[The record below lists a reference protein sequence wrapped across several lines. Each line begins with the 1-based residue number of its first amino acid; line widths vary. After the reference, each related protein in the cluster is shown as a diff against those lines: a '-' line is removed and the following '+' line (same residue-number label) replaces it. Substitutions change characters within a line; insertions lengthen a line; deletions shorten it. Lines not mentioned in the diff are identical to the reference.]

1 MQGNLLRKTEEFKRQ
16 NLKNDTKDFEEIQKK
31 TLQRFS
37 AEQLYL
43 AELTAAFTKKLQEE
57 QEKQKQE
64 EQPKQK

>member
-1 MQGNLLRKTEEFKRQ
+1 MQENIIRKTEEFKRQ
-16 NLKNDTKDFEEIQKK
+16 SLKNDTKEFDEIQKK

-57 QEKQKQE
+57 QGKEKVKEPSKQE
-64 EQPKQK
+64 